1 MPARCEPIRSETGN
15 SALEDLRYRRL
26 SRLKRHAMV
35 HIQAGRA
42 DITRRRWRSAVGQ
55 AAGVEG
61 YPVEIRRLRPR
72 PGRGDSRCAGAGA
85 GRRDRVR
92 RPARREWPVRSSW
105 GGDRVMRREGGRNR
119 TEPSKRPG
127 TAPGAWIALIRP
139 GTPARLRLR
148 PAITERRVT
157 LPPMRDGAHR
167 STRLH
172 RLDARLT
179 ARRQDRPQCCRAP
192 RAQSGPTVLGVG
204 PAGRAITCRRRS
216 DR

>member
-42 DITRRRWRSAVGQ
+42 DIMRRRWRSAVGQ
-55 AAGVEG
+55 GWRRRLSHRDPSASASSWPWRFAPRRRRCRSARSRAKPRATRMACEIIMGWGLRHAAG
-61 YPVEIRRLRPR
+61 
-72 PGRGDSRCAGAGA
+72 
-85 GRRDRVR
+85 
-92 RPARREWPVRSSW
+92 
-105 GGDRVMRREGGRNR
+105 GGRNR
-119 TEPSKRPG
+119 TEPSERPG
-127 TAPGAWIALIRP
+127 TAPGAWIAWIRP

-157 LPPMRDGAHR
+157 LRPMRDGAHR
-167 STRLH
+167 PTRLH
-172 RLDARLT
+172 RLDARPT
-179 ARRQDRPQCCRAP
+179 ARRQDRPACCRAP
-192 RAQSGPTVLGVG
+192 RAQSGPTMLGVG